1 MEMDARQRKSNVL
14 SKINSVLVVAGLNDT
29 VWSIRDCD
37 STLFVL
43 VFKKLFGKVCAPDRA
58 RTHKHRGSP
67 ASSAH
72 AAATG
77 DRRLTRLHRG
87 AHPKL

>member
-1 MEMDARQRKSNVL
+1 MVAVERQSVL

-43 VFKKLFGKVCAPDRA
+43 VYKKLFGKVGPHHCFHAHGQTQVTGICMNAAPGN
-58 RTHKHRGSP
+58 HCLP
-67 ASSAH
+67 IYE
-72 AAATG
+72 
-77 DRRLTRLHRG
+77 
-87 AHPKL
+87 